1 MKKRLYMVFLC
12 VLAIIITGTAFIPI
26 TKNYLEKENR
36 NVDLA
41 KIHPEAGY
49 IEEIGN

>member
-1 MKKRLYMVFLC
+1 MRKRIYVVLLY
-12 VLAIIITGTAFIPI
+12 VLGILIASTAFIPLNKKHI
-26 TKNYLEKENR
+26 EKEKVNA
-36 NVDLA
+36 DIA